1 MKKVKIR
8 NNVWDTNGG
17 GNPFVVFA
25 AGELYE
31 HTPQSN
37 LQVVL
42 GNAELVDVED
52 ETPAEPAAPAP
63 APAPA
68 EAPAPAAEAAPA
80 EAPAAEP
87 AAAPAT
93 KAAKA
98 KPAA

>member
-31 HTPQSN
+31 QNPQSN
-37 LQVVL
+37 LQVTL

-52 ETPAEPAAPAP
+52 EKPAEPAAPAP

-87 AAAPAT
+87 APAT